1 MRKAAAQFSI
11 DSWRIMFAAC
21 FLAGVGALAF
31 NTLPLINGF
40 WMERYDYSVEEVG
53 AINGAQLAGFTL
65 GIFTSPFWIR
75 LLALRPIVITGLL
88 GTTCVVVLP
97 YLPSPKDWALIF
109 VFLGFSNALIL
120 APVVAL
126 LGKASHAERA
136 YGFMYALQ
144 MLLAII
150 VTFTMTSSFFG
161 VWGLNGA
168 LNMLATI
175 SFLGIGPALILPDT
189 TIVNNLETK
198 SLNWPMIT
206 LISIGLLFF
215 MFGMVGIWS
224 FLDKLESLKF
234 ELIKTTSMDSQSFLV
249 SMSLLAS
256 LTGSFVAAWLDDRI
270 GLFLPLLLGLLL
282 ILFGITSMALGAET
296 YVFLSGALAASFG
309 WNLILAYGTAE
320 LAYADRSGN
329 LVALSPGIIGLGGAF
344 GAVGL
349 GSILASGDTTTFYII
364 AAVAVSFGI
373 FCLILGANIKTR
385 TKQPIKENEIIN

>member
-126 LGKASHAERA
+126 LVKASHAERA
-136 YGFMYALQ
+136 YGFK
-144 MLLAII
+144 
-150 VTFTMTSSFFG
+150 
-161 VWGLNGA
+161 
-168 LNMLATI
+168 
-175 SFLGIGPALILPDT
+175 IGR
-189 TIVNNLETK
+189 
-198 SLNWPMIT
+198 
-206 LISIGLLFF
+206 
-215 MFGMVGIWS
+215 
-224 FLDKLESLKF
+224 
-234 ELIKTTSMDSQSFLV
+234 
-249 SMSLLAS
+249 AS
-256 LTGSFVAAWLDDRI
+256 CRERGFR
-270 GLFLPLLLGLLL
+270 
-282 ILFGITSMALGAET
+282 
-296 YVFLSGALAASFG
+296 
-309 WNLILAYGTAE
+309 
-320 LAYADRSGN
+320 
-329 LVALSPGIIGLGGAF
+329 
-344 GAVGL
+344 AV
-349 GSILASGDTTTFYII
+349 
-364 AAVAVSFGI
+364 
-373 FCLILGANIKTR
+373 
-385 TKQPIKENEIIN
+385 